1 MHTIL
6 GMKLLIVDDH
16 PVLRAGLA
24 AMLQQLGADTLVLQA
39 CDAAEGLATVQAH
52 ADLDAVLLD
61 LMLPGM
67 DGMTAIREFG
77 KRRPDVP
84 VIVLSSSE
92 DPVDVRRAL
101 ASGALGYIPKSARPE
116 TFLSALR
123 FVLDGNV
130 YVPPLMLAASEMQRG
145 SGAPPQALSRLTER
159 QVEVLKLLC
168 RDLSNKE
175 IGRQLGLSD
184 KTVKA
189 HITAIFRTLNVVS
202 RSQAV
207 SAARRAELV

>member
-1 MHTIL
+1 
-6 GMKLLIVDDH
+6 MKLLIVDDH
-16 PVLRAGLA
+16 PVLRAGLT
-24 AMLQQLGADTLVLQA
+24 AMLQQLGEDTVVLQA
-39 CDAAEGLATVQAH
+39 CDAAEGLSAAEAH

-61 LMLPGM
+61 LMMPGM
-67 DGMTAIREFG
+67 DGMAAIREFG

-92 DPVDVRRAL
+92 DPSDVRRAL

-130 YVPPLMLAASEMQRG
+130 YVPPLMLDAVAAPRG
-145 SGAPPQALSRLTER
+145 AGADAEALARLTER
-159 QVEVLKLLC
+159 QCEVLKLLC

-175 IGRQLGLSD
+175 IGRALGLSD